1 MLKKLQ
7 QHWGVN
13 GLQVLLILITFALGG
28 SLCGYVGR
36 KLLGLFIIE
45 NKAIWIVLYIL
56 LVTLLWPLCVL
67 LISIPLGQFV
77 FFRNYVGKLMRKLT
91 SSPALLQKE
100 KGVAEINGEILA
112 NEQKI
117 NIAIFA
123 SGEGSNAKKIIEY
136 FTSPPTPLLK
146 EKGDPKMDEEKL
158 ANDKKVNI
166 ALIVSNNSNA
176 GVLQIAKDN
185 NINTLIIN
193 KDEFFKGDGYV
204 STLKNYNIDFIVL
217 AGFLWKVPSSLILS
231 YQKKIINIHPTL
243 LPKYGGKG
251 MYGHFVHEAVIAAK
265 EAESGITIHYVDE
278 IYDHGEIIFQA
289 KCVIDTTDT
298 PETLATKIQALE
310 HTHYPAIIASVLPN
324 QR

>member
-7 QHWGVN
+7 QHWHVN
-13 GLQVLLILITFALGG
+13 GWQVLLILITFALGG

-36 KLLGLFIIE
+36 KLLGLFTID
-45 NKAIWIVLYIL
+45 NKAAWIVLYII

-67 LISIPLGQFV
+67 LISVPLGQFT
-77 FFRNYVGKLMRKLT
+77 FFKKYVGKLMRKLT

-100 KGVAEINGEILA
+100 KGVAEINGEMLA

-123 SGEGSNAKKIIEY
+123 SGEGSNAKKIVEH

-193 KDEFFKGDGYV
+193 KDEFYNGEGYL
-204 STLKNYNIDFIVL
+204 STLKRHDIDFIVL
-217 AGFLWKVPSSLILS
+217 AGFLLKIPSTLISS
-231 YQKKIINIHPTL
+231 YQKKIINIHPAL

-251 MYGHFVHEAVIAAK
+251 MYGHFVHNAVIDAK
-265 EAESGITIHYVDE
+265 ETESGITIHYVDE

-289 KCVIDTTDT
+289 KCAIDATDT
-298 PETLATKIQALE
+298 PQTLAIKIQALE
-310 HTHYPAIIASVLPN
+310 HTHYPTVIASILPN